1 MTIKEQIREAEE
13 SIERTLDALE
23 KETNVRAF
31 RLTVLSQRGDDAS
44 INITPDDKGGR
55 CT

>member
-23 KETNVRAF
+23 EETNVRAF

-44 INITPDDKGGR
+44 INISTDDRGGR
-55 CT
+55 YT

>member
-31 RLTVLSQRGDDAS
+31 RLTVISQLGDDAS
-44 INITPDDKGGR
+44 INITPDNKGGR
-55 CT
+55 YT